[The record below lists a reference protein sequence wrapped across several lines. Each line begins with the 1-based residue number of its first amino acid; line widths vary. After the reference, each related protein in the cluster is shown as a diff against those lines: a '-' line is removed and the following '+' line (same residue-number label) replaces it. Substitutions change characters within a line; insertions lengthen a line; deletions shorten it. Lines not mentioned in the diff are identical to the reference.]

1 MRVISKWMVLNPWNQ
16 MGWRRDKVQ
25 GLSLG
30 VLQHR
35 DLREEGEVVK
45 ETEKALLGKWRSKRK
60 TKSVVSG
67 AL

>member
-45 ETEKALLGKWRSKRK
+45 ETEKALLGK
-60 TKSVVSG
+60 
-67 AL
+67 